1 MKKALTAGL
10 LSALVAPGSGHFYLQ
25 HKRRALVF
33 FVLAILSLG
42 LLLQHVMQ
50 VAQVISL
57 DIQTGV
63 LPLDIGVIAA
73 EVTKQTTATIRDGA
87 DKLMYGFIVCWLIAL
102 LDSVRLGLKQD
113 KQDALTANNAPR

>member
-10 LSALVAPGSGHFYLQ
+10 LSAFIAPGSGHFYLQ
-25 HKRRALVF
+25 HKRSALVF

-42 LLLQHVMQ
+42 LMLQQVMQ
-50 VAQVISL
+50 VAQLISL

-63 LPLDIGVIAA
+63 LPLDLGVIAA
-73 EVTKQTTATIRDGA
+73 EVTKKTTATIRDGA
-87 DKLMYGFIVCWLIAL
+87 DKLMYGFILCWLIAL

-113 KQDALTANNAPR
+113 KQDAAQNNA